1 MSSISNNT
9 NRVAGLISG
18 LETED
23 LVKAM
28 TANTKNRINSKKQKL
43 QTLQWKQDSYRGVI
57 DKIAEFRDKY
67 LKITSTNS
75 IKANA
80 IMKKCKA
87 ESSNDKIIAVSAS
100 SGAAAA
106 KYTISK
112 ASAAKTASVSTT
124 GAAAEGSVKLDFS
137 KAVNGKNYEVDVILD
152 GAKKSVVFAG
162 GKDAA
167 ETKANFLTAANLA
180 FDDIKKADQGFKFGG
195 DDWLEFNSNGDG
207 IYHTFTVG
215 DCEEGLGLT
224 RDTSCKI
231 EKASTLGSIGFAQE
245 LKSEDGKYSVN
256 INGTS
261 FEFTDDTTV
270 SEMLNKI
277 NSSDAGVKMTFNS
290 VSQSFTLETRDTG
303 AGQELNVYQTKGNLF
318 NALFN
323 IGSDK
328 LGTSKADSAKI
339 EYAINDKFTQNIS
352 NELKDKLVNGFK
364 STDSDL
370 KINLKVDGVER
381 ECTIDIFMLK
391 KADASADNNFSADQI
406 NAVIKNQLKSQL
418 GDAGED
424 VELTYSD
431 GALTISSSNH
441 KLEIGENDL
450 GLEVGKTN
458 EKLVTGDKSY
468 MIAEGVNAMSFKVGD
483 ETVTVNASTADGT
496 KGIRINDLVEAGL
509 FDIRADGTLVAVK
522 ELTAVDD
529 NAKAML
535 NEHFGKESL
544 SPAVQGD
551 TLTAYG
557 SNSTLVLSSD
567 GVNFTTYT
575 SATNSFTF
583 EGTNINLVGVKEFE
597 AESEDDYITVDTSK
611 DTSAI
616 KDIVKGFVEDYNKL
630 LEDLYGEVDTARPK
644 SKGSYFDP
652 LTEEQEEDMKDEEIE
667 KWNENAKKGLLYR
680 DSNVTKFLGEI
691 RGAMSTYINGF
702 GLYNM
707 GVKLTDRWQDNGKLE
722 IDEAKLDSAIE
733 ANGDKIAELFTDPD
747 NGIAAKLEKVV
758 NKAISTDTKKYGYL
772 TSLAGQKNTKTDT
785 DNQIYK
791 QMQSIQDI
799 IDKLEEKYENEQER
813 YWSKFTALEKY
824 MAQMQQQQSYFTSE

>member
-1 MSSISNNT
+1 MSSISNST
-9 NRVAGLISG
+9 NRVAGLVSG
-18 LETED
+18 LETEE

-28 TANTKNRINSKKQKL
+28 TANTKNRLNSKKQKL
-43 QTLQWKQDSYRGVI
+43 QTLEWKQEGYRSII
-57 DKIAEFRDKY
+57 DKIADFKDKY
-67 LKITSTNS
+67 LNILSSSS

-87 ESSNDKIIAVSAS
+87 ESSNDKIIAATAS
-100 SGAAAA
+100 SGATAA

-112 ASAAKTASVSTT
+112 AAAAKTASVSTT
-124 GAAAEGSVKLDFS
+124 GAAADGGVKLDFS
-137 KAVNGKNYEVDVILD
+137 KAVSGKNYEVEVTLD
-152 GAKKSVVFAG
+152 GAKKTIVFAG
-162 GKDAA
+162 GKDEA
-167 ETKANFLTAANLA
+167 ESKANFLTAANLA
-180 FDDIKKADQGFKFGG
+180 FDDIKKNNQSFKFDG
-195 DDWLEFNSNGDG
+195 DEWLEFNGNGDG
-207 IYHTFTVG
+207 IYHTFTIG
-215 DCEEGLGLT
+215 KCEEGMGLT

-245 LKSEDGKYSVN
+245 LKSENGKYNIN

-270 SEMLNKI
+270 SEMVNKI

-290 VSQSFTLETRDTG
+290 VSQSFTLETKDTG
-303 AGQELNVYQTKGNLF
+303 AGQELNIYQTGGNLL

-323 IGSDK
+323 MTSDEIAV
-328 LGTSKADSAKI
+328 SKADSAKI
-339 EYAINDKFTQNIS
+339 EYTINDKYTQKIS
-352 NELKDKLVNGFK
+352 NELRNALTTGFAP
-364 STDSDL
+364 DAEDL
-370 KINLKVDGVER
+370 KVKLKVDGLEK
-381 ECTIDIFMLK
+381 EYTINIDNLK
-391 KADASADNNFSADQI
+391 RPTADTEI
-406 NAVIKNQLKSQL
+406 NATVDLINVTLNKTFRAD
-418 GDAGED
+418 GI
-424 VELTYSD
+424 ELSYND
-431 GALTISSSNH
+431 GSLTFSSSNH
-441 KLEIGENDL
+441 KIEICENDL
-450 GLEVGKTN
+450 GLETGHTN

-468 MIAEGVNAMSFKVGD
+468 MIAPGVDKMEFKVGD

-509 FDIRADGTLVAVK
+509 FTIRGDGTLVATK
-522 ELTAVDD
+522 ELSAADD
-529 NAKAML
+529 NAKALL
-535 NEHFGKESL
+535 NKYFDGKETL
-544 SPAVQGD
+544 KPAGKGD
-551 TLTAYG
+551 SLTAFG

-567 GVNFTTYT
+567 GGKTFTTYT
-575 SATNSFTF
+575 SATNSFKF
-583 EGTNINLVGVKEFE
+583 EGTNIDLVGVKDFN

-630 LEDLYGEVDTARPK
+630 LDDLYGEVNTARPK
-644 SKGSYFDP
+644 SKGAYFDP

-680 DSNVTKFLGEI
+680 DSNVTKFLSEI
-691 RGAMSTYINGF
+691 RGAMSTYIDGF

-722 IDEAKLDSAIE
+722 IDEAKLESAIE

-747 NGIAAKLEKVV
+747 KGIAARLEKVV

-791 QMQSIQDI
+791 QIQSIKDI
-799 IDKLEEKYENEQER
+799 IDKLEEKYEDEQER
-813 YWSKFTALEKY
+813 YWSQFTALEKY
-824 MAQMQQQQSYFTSE
+824 MAQMQQQSSYFTQTTM